1 MRVYELSK
9 ELGVSSKDVIQT
21 LKELGVDVSSHMSVL
36 PQSHV
41 DLLKKKFL
49 KGKEG
54 VGVLSQGVELSGK
67 EKLVEKKIIEKT
79 EIKGL
84 GSEQVKKQNMSIQEN
99 KLKPQIKHKNE
110 SLMHQQSNEKE
121 VVPVAGI
128 KKEMNLRSMTLG
140 EFAKEINISSSD
152 IILSLLKKGFVYN
165 KNQVLS
171 EELIEKLARTYDIEV
186 LKPTNKT
193 GNVTSESIVKLNKT
207 TGERR
212 LPVVVIIGHV
222 DHGKTTL
229 LDFIRKTRVAA
240 KEKGGIT
247 QHLGAYQV
255 ATKQG
260 KIVFLDTP
268 GHEAFKAMRMRG
280 ARVADLAILVVAA
293 DDGVMPQTIE
303 AIKQAQSVNLPIIVA
318 INKID
323 RVDSSRIE
331 VVKNQ
336 LSQQGL
342 LVEDWGGDIVSIPI
356 SAKLGQGVD
365 DLLDMIVLQSDL
377 MDLSTDSSVLS
388 KGYILESKMEKGLGV
403 VATFMAQYGTIHV
416 GDFFVCGDTFGKVSV
431 LIDSYG
437 NRIQSAGPSV
447 PVQISGLDDIP
458 KAGDL
463 LQVISENEF
472 YLLKSK
478 KLDIKKSFLATKALP
493 IDTIN
498 IILKADNDSSREAI
512 LSSIENFSKKNE
524 KKIFVVQASIGNINE
539 SDILLAKNTGS
550 VIYGFGVRL
559 ETKAAQLAQKESVSV
574 KNFYVIY
581 HLIDDIVEFAK
592 SKKEAVYKRVKIG
605 EISIRKIFDIKG
617 IGIVPGFYVKEGKV
631 EKGAHLIIWRG
642 KIKIAEGVVQ
652 SLQREKK
659 TVKELAVGLEG
670 ALFVDGFSD
679 WSVDDRAECFASV
692 KVE

>member
-9 ELGVSSKDVIQT
+9 ELGVASKDVIQT
-21 LKELGVDVSSHMSVL
+21 LKELGIDISSHMSVL
-36 PQSHV
+36 SQNHI
-41 DLLKKKFL
+41 DLLKKKYL
-49 KGKEG
+49 KGKE
-54 VGVLSQGVELSGK
+54 VLGDK

-84 GSEQVKKQNMSIQEN
+84 GSEQVEKQNMSIQEN

-110 SLMHQQSNEKE
+110 SLMQQQQSKDEKE
-121 VVPVAGI
+121 VFAGAGI
-128 KKEMNLRSMTLG
+128 KKEIYLRSMTLG
-140 EFAKEINISSSD
+140 DFAREINVSSSD
-152 IILSLLKKGFVYN
+152 VILNLLKKGFVYN
-165 KNQVLS
+165 KNQMLT
-171 EELIEKLARTYDIEV
+171 EELVERLARSYDVEV
-186 LKPTNKT
+186 LKSADKASSALS
-193 GNVTSESIVKLNKT
+193 GNIAKLNKT
-207 TGERR
+207 TEERR

-268 GHEAFKAMRMRG
+268 GHEAFRAMRMRG

-318 INKID
+318 INKVD
-323 RVDSSRIE
+323 KVDSARVE

-342 LVEDWGGDIVSIPI
+342 LVEDWGGDIVSMPI

-365 DLLDMIVLQSDL
+365 DLLDMIILQSDL

-403 VATFMAQYGTIHV
+403 VATFLAQYGTIHV
-416 GDFFVCGDTFGKVSV
+416 GDFFVCGDTVGKVSV

-437 NRIQSAGPSV
+437 NRVQSAGPSV
-447 PVQISGLDDIP
+447 PVQISGLNDIP

-463 LQVISENEF
+463 LQVISESEF
-472 YLLKSK
+472 YSLKSK
-478 KLDIKKSFLATKALP
+478 KLDVKKGILATKTVP
-493 IDTIN
+493 TNTIN
-498 IILKADNDSSREAI
+498 IILKTDNDSSREAI
-512 LSSIENFSKKNE
+512 LGSIDSFSKKNE
-524 KKIFVVQASIGNINE
+524 KKIYIVQASIGNINE
-539 SDILLAKNTGS
+539 SDILLAENTGS
-550 VIYGFGVRL
+550 VIYGFGVKL
-559 ETKAAQLAQKESVSV
+559 ETKAAQLAQKESISV

-592 SKKEAVYKRVKIG
+592 SKKEAVYKRIKIG
-605 EISIRKIFDIKG
+605 EISIRKVFDIKG
-617 IGIVPGFYVKEGKV
+617 IGVVPGFYVKEGKV

-642 KIKIAEGVVQ
+642 KTKIGEGVVQ

-659 TVKELAVGLEG
+659 TVKELGVGLEG
-670 ALFVDGFSD
+670 ALFVDGFRD
-679 WSVDDRAECFASV
+679 WSVDDRAECFVSV
-692 KVE
+692 KVD